1 MLLWQIAEIIS
12 LVLVLM
18 NYNTLITAHIYES
31 HLYVSL
37 YTLVDFKTFLACT
50 HKSQV
55 NQTAINCKSHYMY
68 L

>member
-31 HLYVSL
+31 HLMHLCLTVRISG
-37 YTLVDFKTFLACT
+37 F
-50 HKSQV
+50 
-55 NQTAINCKSHYMY
+55 
-68 L
+68 